1 MKGVLLT
8 MARTENIKKYR
19 KVSVWNWMGTLI
31 LMAIPGVNII
41 ATILF
46 LIFAKAQAKRSY
58 AWANLILALV
68 GTALFCAAFI
78 IFGEQIASFI
88 EFLRTNPVLNII
100 PAPV

>member
-1 MKGVLLT
+1 
-8 MARTENIKKYR
+8 MARAENIKKYR

-31 LMAIPGVNII
+31 VLAIPGVNII
-41 ATILF
+41 AAILF

-58 AWANLILALV
+58 IWANIILALL

-78 IFGEQIASFI
+78 IFGEQIAAFT
-88 EFLRTNPVLNII
+88 EYLRANPVLDLI